1 MKGINEDQW
10 EDDEH
15 DKDFSTTVNDRR
27 CGKIFQCLNLKY
39 CIHYNLWFEPFISFL
54 SITWTRP
61 TLQLLNKALLEVL
74 LNESTYLALTIF
86 SLGLRRKI
94 TQDYQAT
101 GWYLEKTNF
110 TNSQVTQNFFFPDP
124 QSFTLFAPNIK
135 WLLREQISK
144 FSKIFKSSNIGF
156 FPFLLVPN
164 MCDPQAFHSFDC
176 LWRLNLK
183 FFQNEEANLII
194 CF

>member
-1 MKGINEDQW
+1 M
-10 EDDEH
+10 
-15 DKDFSTTVNDRR
+15 
-27 CGKIFQCLNLKY
+27 
-39 CIHYNLWFEPFISFL
+39 SFFL
-54 SITWTRP
+54 ITWTWP
-61 TLQLLNKALLEVL
+61 TLQPLNKALLEVL

-144 FSKIFKSSNIGF
+144 FSKIFKSSNLGF
-156 FPFLLVPN
+156 FPFLAYSQHVCFLSI
-164 MCDPQAFHSFDC
+164 SFPW
-176 LWRLNLK
+176 LSLK
-183 FFQNEEANLII
+183 TWSKNFQNEEANLIT